1 MAASNAT
8 VVSLNPSRTILL
20 PLTLVFVL
28 LSGCATSADND
39 ADTGASPDGPTTGT
53 SDLTAPFEAPGSAS
67 HCQDTVAIF
76 LTEPAELQVH
86 LPANYTVA
94 DAAGLF
100 GFPIGTGQAAAYVSG
115 YDCPATDL
123 AGGGPMQGGEISI
136 LIEAPKLSNGSVAPA
151 TLDWYLINWHT
162 NGTAHQAILETYGL
176 PYTNATVATEFDV
189 VVNIHQG
196 TIVVKD
202 DAGPLVSYRF
212 DAPHADPYTG
222 LVRIWSEVPT
232 GITYTDLDFKAN
244 VNGKGTISDCDF
256 RTGTPYADVLGTD
269 CADRPGLALVFYDQ
283 VYEGGFHYLPGVHAV
298 K

>member
-1 MAASNAT
+1 M
-8 VVSLNPSRTILL
+8 VVWLNLSRTLL
-20 PLTLVFVL
+20 SILTLVFVV
-28 LSGCATSADND
+28 LSGCTTSGDRGD
-39 ADTGASPDGPTTGT
+39 DPGASTDDPTTG
-53 SDLTAPFEAPGSAS
+53 SVDLGAPFEAPGSAA

-76 LTEPAELQVH
+76 LFEPAELQAH
-86 LPANYTVA
+86 LPPNYTVA

-136 LIEAPKLSNGSVAPA
+136 LIEAPKLSNGTVPAA

-162 NGTAHQAILETYGL
+162 NGTAHQDLLETYGL
-176 PYTNATVATEFDV
+176 PYTNATVTTSFTNTGVTHEGLILIEDDEGRLAKYDFHAAESDV
-189 VVNIHQG
+189 
-196 TIVVKD
+196 
-202 DAGPLVSYRF
+202 
-212 DAPHADPYTG
+212 YTG

-232 GITYTDLDFKAN
+232 GIAYTDLDFKAN
-244 VNGKGTISDCDF
+244 VNGKGTISGCDF
-256 RTGTPYADVLGTD
+256 RSGTPYAEVLGTD

-298 K
+298 A